1 MYGMT
6 INGLHS
12 FKDLGL
18 VPTLKP
24 HVNLPSPRFSY
35 LEVPGRL
42 GSFDLTES
50 LAGEVLYEMREGSFE
65 FIVADKGVWQ
75 KAYERL
81 KRDVHG
87 LKTTLVL
94 DSESSFYYQGRVWVS
109 DFKSDKNY
117 ETITLNYR
125 LNPYK
130 HSVLD
135 IKTGGVYTLKNVQ
148 VKDGKEISLTRDF
161 DMTLIPE
168 FTNKTLNTISVDFKG
183 KTYSLKQGVSR
194 FPELRTRE
202 NNMTLTFQ
210 GTGTLDI
217 SYLRGWL

>member
-1 MYGMT
+1 M
-6 INGLHS
+6 
-12 FKDLGL
+12 
-18 VPTLKP
+18 
-24 HVNLPSPRFSY
+24 
-35 LEVPGRL
+35 
-42 GSFDLTES
+42 GSEMCIRDS
-50 LAGEVLYEMREGSFE
+50 LYEMREGSFE

-135 IKTGGVYTLKNVQ
+135 MKTGGVYTLKNVQ
-148 VKDGKEISLTRDF
+148 VKDKKEIRLTRDF

-168 FTNKTLNTISVDFKG
+168 FTNKTLNTISVDFNG

-210 GTGTLDI
+210 GLSLI
-217 SYLRGWL
+217 HI